1 MRKKLF
7 NEKDISPS
15 CSYCEHGKTAP
26 DGESVLCKKRGV
38 VEKDF
43 SCKKFSYDV
52 LKRHPKRPLPLE
64 EFSADD
70 FSL

>member
-1 MRKKLF
+1 MSKKIID
-7 NEKDISPS
+7 EKGVSPS
-15 CSYCEHGKTAP
+15 CSYCEYGKTAP

-43 SCKKFSYDV
+43 SCRKFSYDI
-52 LKRHPKRPLPLE
+52 LKRQPRRPLPLAKFDAE
-64 EFSADD
+64 D